1 MKASVVY
8 FKLGLRNIL
17 KNRRRSFVTLFSLAA
32 GFSAIALFTGYT
44 SYVYQGLALHAI
56 SGEMLGHLTV
66 AKKGYALGSQM
77 DPERYFFSSDELNQL
92 TRTLETDANV
102 DFVSPRISIQ
112 GLFSNGTASVVFIGE
127 GIVADHVNRVRKAIA
142 DESGLPM
149 PPLKMDGDASAIVA
163 TDLARIMGVKPGDSA
178 VLFASSLS
186 GMANAVDIEVADT
199 VNTGAQATNDKYV
212 LIPFSHAQSL
222 LDTEGASR
230 VQVML
235 KDPAEIDLH
244 RIRVEQLLKESG
256 LDVEVKTWV
265 EMSNSYQPIRNLF
278 NMIFL
283 FIFSIVLTISITS
296 VINTMGMVVVERTR
310 EIGTLRAL
318 GMHRSQVINL
328 FSVEGMLL
336 ALLGG
341 FVGILTSVILAQLV
355 NRLDMSYVPPN
366 FSEKVAL
373 QVDIQL
379 PQLAVI
385 FVFFLLLGT
394 LAALVPAWNASKRRI
409 VDALGHV

>member
-77 DPERYFFSSDELNQL
+77 DPERYFFSSDELSRL
-92 TRTLETDANV
+92 TDTLKTDSNV

-127 GIVADHVNRVRKAIA
+127 GIVAEHVNRVRKAIA
-142 DESGLPM
+142 EESGLPL
-149 PPLKMDGDASAIVA
+149 PPLKMDNEASAIVA

-178 VLFASSLS
+178 VLFGSSLA
-186 GMANAVDIEVADT
+186 GMANAVDVDVADT
-199 VNTGAQATNDKYV
+199 VNTGAQATNDKYL
-212 LIPFSHAQSL
+212 LIPFRHAQSL
-222 LDTEGASR
+222 LDTDGASR

-235 KDPAEIDLH
+235 KDPSEIDQQ
-244 RIRVEQLLKESG
+244 RSRVEAMLKNAG
-256 LDVEVKTWV
+256 LDVEVNTWV

-341 FVGILTSVILAQLV
+341 VIGTGTSVLLAQLV